1 MLRVRLD
8 QLFDLVRALRAFENQ
23 RAIFLRKIAEDCE
36 DFVEQLIDPLA
47 ARLRVCSH
55 FAKHD
60 YRAISVLVA
69 NEISSAVTI
78 TFFASKYVKR
88 RMGETKSPC
97 FFFVKIDII
106 FANVFRKRSL
116 VFAQLRSDVFEA
128 GERFHASQT
137 VV

>member
-1 MLRVRLD
+1 MPCVGFNQLLD
-8 QLFDLVRALRAFENQ
+8 FARTLRAFENQ

-36 DFVEQLIDPLA
+36 DFVEQLINRLA
-47 ARLRVCSH
+47 AGLRVCSH

-60 YRAISVLVA
+60 YRAIAVLVA

-78 TFFASKYVKR
+78 TFFAAKYVKR

-116 VFAQLRSDVFEA
+116 
-128 GERFHASQT
+128 
-137 VV
+137 